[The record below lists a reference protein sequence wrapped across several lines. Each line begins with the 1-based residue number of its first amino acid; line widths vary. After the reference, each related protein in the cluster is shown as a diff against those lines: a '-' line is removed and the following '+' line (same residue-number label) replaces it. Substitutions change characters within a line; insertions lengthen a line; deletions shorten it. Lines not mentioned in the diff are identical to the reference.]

1 MDIYIVIE
9 IVGNSM
15 DDDQFYIRLV
25 TRHESEANT
34 FANKIRKQHAR
45 TFAIRF
51 GLRTRREVRVEKVR
65 I

>member
-1 MDIYIVIE
+1 
-9 IVGNSM
+9 M